1 MPRKKAYLRFYEEL
15 NNFLPADKR
24 KKTIEHFFYTSCS
37 VKDAIESY
45 GIPHTEVDLIIKN
58 GEPIEFSTILKDQDR
73 IAIYPK
79 FESFDISS
87 LNKLRPDPLR
97 LIKFILDVHLGK
109 LTRYL
114 RLCGFDSVYENNFED
129 STIIYVAQKEKRI
142 ILTRDKG
149 ILKNSRVTHGYWL
162 RSDNPEEQMKEVI
175 QRFDLK
181 KEIKLFSRCTVCNG
195 KLEKVN
201 KNSIIEKLLPD
212 TKSYYNEFYQCN
224 QCGKIYWKG
233 SHYYNMLKRIQEILD
248 TI

>member
-1 MPRKKAYLRFYEEL
+1 
-15 NNFLPADKR
+15 
-24 KKTIEHFFYTSCS
+24 
-37 VKDAIESY
+37 
-45 GIPHTEVDLIIKN
+45 
-58 GEPIEFSTILKDQDR
+58 
-73 IAIYPK
+73 
-79 FESFDISS
+79 
-87 LNKLRPDPLR
+87 
-97 LIKFILDVHLGK
+97 
-109 LTRYL
+109 
-114 RLCGFDSVYENNFED
+114 
-129 STIIYVAQKEKRI
+129 
-142 ILTRDKG
+142 
-149 ILKNSRVTHGYWL
+149 
-162 RSDNPEEQMKEVI
+162 MKEVI